1 MRGRV
6 LCRRGCGVRGRRLR
20 MRGGGRLRRSRSRRR
35 VRRRRRGCRG
45 GCRGLTWCLVRLAAV
60 WRGARNLKLRGRC
73 GRRMRSGAGCRVSS
87 VVCVRVAPLLHRR
100 TRSLRTDD
108 VPRCR
113 HGDSRRRDLY
123 ERATWGVRVSTP
135 GRPAQDLNW
144 LITNFVERVPDVA
157 HAVVVSSD
165 GLPLAF
171 SAGFPQERADQLAA
185 VTSGLTS
192 LTQGA
197 SRVFEGGA
205 VVQTV
210 VEMQR
215 GVLVIMAI
223 SNGSSLAV
231 LAASTCDLGLVAYEM
246 TLLVERAGRV
256 LTPAARGVM
265 QAAIP
270 GDGRR

>member
-1 MRGRV
+1 M
-6 LCRRGCGVRGRRLR
+6 
-20 MRGGGRLRRSRSRRR
+20 
-35 VRRRRRGCRG
+35 
-45 GCRGLTWCLVRLAAV
+45 
-60 WRGARNLKLRGRC
+60 
-73 GRRMRSGAGCRVSS
+73 
-87 VVCVRVAPLLHRR
+87 
-100 TRSLRTDD
+100 
-108 VPRCR
+108 
-113 HGDSRRRDLY
+113 
-123 ERATWGVRVSTP
+123 STP

-223 SNGSSLAV
+223 SNGSSLARSAGS
-231 LAASTCDLGLVAYEM
+231 LRNAM
-246 TLLVERAGRV
+246 RKRAGSKAISSSGFCA
-256 LTPAARGVM
+256 TMPASS
-265 QAAIP
+265 AALAL
-270 GDGRR
+270 

>member
-1 MRGRV
+1 
-6 LCRRGCGVRGRRLR
+6 
-20 MRGGGRLRRSRSRRR
+20 
-35 VRRRRRGCRG
+35 
-45 GCRGLTWCLVRLAAV
+45 
-60 WRGARNLKLRGRC
+60 
-73 GRRMRSGAGCRVSS
+73 
-87 VVCVRVAPLLHRR
+87 
-100 TRSLRTDD
+100 
-108 VPRCR
+108 
-113 HGDSRRRDLY
+113 
-123 ERATWGVRVSTP
+123 VSTP
-135 GRPAQDLNW
+135 GRPVQDLSW

-157 HAVVVSSD
+157 HA
-165 GLPLAF
+165 
-171 SAGFPQERADQLAA
+171 
-185 VTSGLTS
+185 SGLTS

-223 SNGSSLAV
+223 SNGASLAV

-256 LTPAARGVM
+256 LTPAARGGVM
-265 QAAIP
+265 QGAMP